1 VPIQVL
7 SPAVAAKIAAGE
19 VVERP
24 ASVVK
29 ELVENSIDAGA
40 THVAVEVREGGVR
53 LIRVADDGCGIPN
66 AEVPVAFA
74 RHATSKIQTVEDLE
88 RLETLGFRGEALP
101 SVAAVSRTT
110 LVTRARDES
119 AGSYIVVEGS
129 EVQEHGRRGAP
140 TGTTVTVEHLFTTV
154 PARLKFLR
162 THVTEAGH
170 IVTLLRCYALA
181 YPEIAFHLLVDGR
194 TMLRSSGNGQARDVL
209 VAVYGIDI
217 AQRLIQ
223 IPNPKSQI
231 PSHEAGD
238 TERGTRN
245 AEHVHGF
252 ISPPD
257 LTRSNRRDMSFFVN
271 RRWVD
276 SRSLSY
282 ATEQAY
288 HTMLQV
294 GRHPIV
300 VLHLELDP
308 ALVDVNVHP
317 SKREVKFRD
326 EGAVF
331 RAVGRAVRRTLLA
344 EAPVPEVGVAPSSAL
359 RPGTA
364 AFEAQQRRFELRQAG
379 QRDSTA
385 APGEPWM
392 PPAPAEDQGLPP
404 LRVLG
409 QLSLTYI
416 IAEGP
421 GGLYLIDQHAAHER
435 VLYEQFQAQRAK
447 AEVASQMLLE
457 PVAVPATPPQEEA
470 VRQRADALAALGFQ
484 VEPFGPGTVLVRT
497 VPTMLKGTPDLP
509 LALSDVLE
517 ELVSDQSPA
526 ARPDDEMLIRAVCKQ
541 GAVKAGQVLS
551 LDEMRALI
559 RDLEATT
566 MPRTCPHGRPTM
578 IHLSRAM
585 LEREFGRR

>member
-1 VPIQVL
+1 MPIQVL
-7 SPAVAAKIAAGE
+7 PPAVAAQIAAGE

-40 THVAVEVREGGVR
+40 THIAVEVREGGVR
-53 LIRVADDGCGIPN
+53 LIRVTDDGEGIP
-66 AEVPVAFA
+66 ATEVPLAFA
-74 RHATSKIQTVEDLE
+74 RHATSKLQAIEDLE
-88 RLETLGFRGEALP
+88 RLGTLGFRGEALP
-101 SVAAVSRTT
+101 SIAAVSRTT
-110 LVTRARDES
+110 LVTRTRAEP
-119 AGSYIVVEGS
+119 AGSLIVIEGG
-129 EVQEHGRRGAP
+129 EVREQGRRGAP
-140 TGTTVTVEHLFTTV
+140 AGTTVTVEHLFSTV
-154 PARLKFLR
+154 PARRKFLR
-162 THVTEAGH
+162 APATEAGH
-170 IVTLLRCYALA
+170 IVILLRRYALA

-194 TMLRSSGNGQARDVL
+194 TMLRSSGNGQARDAL
-209 VAVYGIDI
+209 LAVYGVDI
-217 AQRLIQ
+217 AQRLIEVSHRPSP
-223 IPNPKSQI
+223 IPN
-231 PSHEAGD
+231 HESRA
-238 TERGTRN
+238 T
-245 AEHVHGF
+245 EHVYGF

-271 RRWVD
+271 RRWVE
-276 SRSLSY
+276 SPALSY

-288 HTMLQV
+288 HTMLPV

-331 RAVGRAVRRTLLA
+331 RAVGRAVRHTLLA
-344 EAPVPEVGVAPSSAL
+344 EAPVPEATASPGVI

-364 AFEAQQRRFELRQAG
+364 AFEAQQRRLELRQAG
-379 QRDSTA
+379 QER
-385 APGEPWM
+385 
-392 PPAPAEDQGLPP
+392 PADVPLMSADDARLPP

-435 VLYEQFQAQRAK
+435 VLYERLQAECAGAQ
-447 AEVASQMLLE
+447 VPSQMLLE
-457 PVAVPATPPQEEA
+457 PLAVPATLPQEEA
-470 VRQRADALAALGFQ
+470 VRERADTLTALGFQ
-484 VEPFGPGTVLVRT
+484 IEPFGPGTVLVRA
-497 VPTMLKGTPDLP
+497 VPALWQDVPDLP
-509 LALSDVLE
+509 LALADILE
-517 ELVSDQSPA
+517 ELVGDHAPA
-526 ARPDDEMLIRAVCKQ
+526 AGPDEERLIRAVCKQ
-541 GAVKAGQVLS
+541 GAVKAGQALS
-551 LDEMRALI
+551 LEESRALI
-559 RDLEATT
+559 RDLEATA

-578 IHLSRAM
+578 IHLSYAL

>member
-1 VPIQVL
+1 MPIQIL

-40 THVAVEVREGGVR
+40 THITVEVREGGVR
-53 LIRVADDGCGIPN
+53 LIRVADDGCGIPA
-66 AEVPVAFA
+66 AEVLVAFA
-74 RHATSKIQTVEDLE
+74 RHATSKLQAVEDLE
-88 RLETLGFRGEALP
+88 HLATLGFRGEALP
-101 SVAAVSRTT
+101 SIAAVSRTT
-110 LVTRARDES
+110 LLTRARDEA
-119 AGSYIVVEGS
+119 AGSFITVEGG
-129 EVQEHGRRGAP
+129 EVREEGRRGAP
-140 TGTTVTVEHLFTTV
+140 TGTTVTVEHLFATV

-162 THVTEAGH
+162 THATEAGH
-170 IVTLLRCYALA
+170 IVALLRCYALA
-181 YPEIAFHLLVDGR
+181 CPEIAFHLLVDGR
-194 TMLRSSGNGQARDVL
+194 TLLRSSGNGQARDAL
-209 VAVYGIDI
+209 VAVYDIDI
-217 AQRLIQ
+217 AQRLI
-223 IPNPKSQI
+223 
-231 PSHEAGD
+231 EVGD
-238 TERGTRN
+238 NSEPVRC
-245 AEHVHGF
+245 HGF

-257 LTRSNRRDMSFFVN
+257 LTRSTRRDLVFFVN
-271 RRWVD
+271 RRWVE

-288 HTMLQV
+288 HTMLPV

-300 VLHLELDP
+300 ALHLEMDP

-331 RAVGRAVRRTLLA
+331 RAVGRAVRHALLA
-344 EAPVPEVGVAPSSAL
+344 QSPIPEVGDASPAVL

-364 AFEAQQRRFELRQAG
+364 AFEAHQRRFEMRQADRG
-379 QRDSTA
+379 AGFDTPS
-385 APGEPWM
+385 PH
-392 PPAPAEDQGLPP
+392 PADDERLPP

-409 QLSLTYI
+409 QIGQTYI

-435 VLYEQFQAQRAK
+435 VLYERWQAQRAGG
-447 AEVASQMLLE
+447 APVPAQALLE
-457 PVAVPATPPQEEA
+457 PLAVPATPPQEEA
-470 VRQRADALAALGFQ
+470 VYEYGDPLAALGFQ
-484 VEPFGPGTVLVRT
+484 VESFGPGTVLVRA
-497 VPTMLKGTPDLP
+497 VPDLLTGAP
-509 LALSDVLE
+509 DLALALADVFD
-517 ELVSDQSPA
+517 ELATSGSA
-526 ARPDDEMLIRAVCKQ
+526 LAREQDEAIARAVCKQ
-541 GAVKAGQVLS
+541 GAVKAGQTLDA
-551 LDEMRALI
+551 DEMRALI
-559 RDLEATT
+559 RDLEATA